1 MKDDNISKDN
11 KSKLNE
17 SEKINDINILFIII
31 FINLKPIGKKKIA
44 LTNINKEDKNSTE
57 IKMNDNTKQ
66 EKEVKQN
73 ILDDQEYKNNHSRNN
88 ETLAFNPNSFD
99 KDNLSIEQKS
109 TNITKPKRDYKNIQ
123 IKFSRN
129 KQQESFN
136 SNTDNKIHLT
146 DSNKLLIPVN
156 YNIKLTNSEISIL
169 SIKKKFNKT
178 FSNFPKINKDL
189 ADNKTKLSNYMVIPS
204 VPTTRENF
212 QKH

>member
-1 MKDDNISKDN
+1 MKDNDISKDN

-17 SEKINDINILFIII
+17 SEKINDINILLLIT
-31 FINLKPIGKKKIA
+31 

-57 IKMNDNTKQ
+57 NKMNDNTKQ

>member
-57 IKMNDNTKQ
+57 NKMNDNTKQ

-136 SNTDNKIHLT
+136 SNTNNKIHLT

>member
-1 MKDDNISKDN
+1 MKDDDISKDN

-88 ETLAFNPNSFD
+88 ETFAFNPNSFD

>member
-1 MKDDNISKDN
+1 MKDDDISKDN

>member
-1 MKDDNISKDN
+1 MI
-11 KSKLNE
+11 LI
-17 SEKINDINILFIII
+17 IN
-31 FINLKPIGKKKIA
+31 GKKKIA

-57 IKMNDNTKQ
+57 NKMNDNTKQ

>member
-1 MKDDNISKDN
+1 MKDDDISKDN

-17 SEKINDINILFIII
+17 SEKINDNKIMILYF
-31 FINLKPIGKKKIA
+31 NLKPIGKKKIA
-44 LTNINKEDKNSTE
+44 LININKEDKNNTE
-57 IKMNDNTKQ
+57 IKTNDNIKQ
-66 EKEVKQN
+66 EKEKEIKQN
-73 ILDDQEYKNNHSRNN
+73 ILDDQENKNNHARNN
-88 ETLAFNPNSFD
+88 KTLALNPSSFD

-169 SIKKKFNKT
+169 SIKKNL
-178 FSNFPKINKDL
+178 I
-189 ADNKTKLSNYMVIPS
+189 KLFLIS
-204 VPTTRENF
+204 RR
-212 QKH
+212 

>member
-1 MKDDNISKDN
+1 MKDDDISKDN

-57 IKMNDNTKQ
+57 NKMNDNTKQ

-156 YNIKLTNSEISIL
+156 YDIKLTNSEISIL

>member
-57 IKMNDNTKQ
+57 NKMNDNTKQ

-99 KDNLSIEQKS
+99 KDNLSIEQNS

-156 YNIKLTNSEISIL
+156 YNIKLTNLEISIL

>member
-1 MKDDNISKDN
+1 MKDDDISKDN

-57 IKMNDNTKQ
+57 NKMNDNTKQ

>member
-1 MKDDNISKDN
+1 MKDDDISKDN

-17 SEKINDINILFIII
+17 SEKINDNKNND
-31 FINLKPIGKKKIA
+31 INLKPIGKKKIA

-57 IKMNDNTKQ
+57 NKMNDNTKQ

>member
-1 MKDDNISKDN
+1 MKDDDISKDN

-17 SEKINDINILFIII
+17 SEKINDNKIMILYF
-31 FINLKPIGKKKIA
+31 NLKPIGKKKIA

-57 IKMNDNTKQ
+57 NKMNDNTKQ